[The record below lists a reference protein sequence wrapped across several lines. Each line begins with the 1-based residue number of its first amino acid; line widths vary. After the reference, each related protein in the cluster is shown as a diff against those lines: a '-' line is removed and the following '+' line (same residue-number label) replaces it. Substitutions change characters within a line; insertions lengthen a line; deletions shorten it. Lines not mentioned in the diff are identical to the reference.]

1 MNQPPPLF
9 LSVQHPESMRHAIV
23 SDEGASVWLYLT
35 EPASSRPSADC
46 WLFNTIPA
54 PTDLSNFQSR
64 NGPPPAIQQFAT
76 PSSQRQPPNPTEV
89 TFLWSSD
96 GHSIALLIKGE
107 LFGFICA
114 GDRKGFSKNLLT
126 SGPWG
131 APVDATLY
139 TAIFAPACAT

>member
-1 MNQPPPLF
+1 MSQTPPLF
-9 LSVQHPESMRHAIV
+9 LSAQHPKSRRHAIV

-35 EPASSRPSADC
+35 EAASSRPFADC

-64 NGPPPAIQQFAT
+64 NGPPPATQQFAA

-89 TFLWSSD
+89 TFHWSFD
-96 GHSIALLIKGE
+96 GHSVALFIHGE
-107 LFGFICA
+107 LLGFMCA
-114 GDRKGFSKNLLT
+114 DNKKGFSKNLLA

-131 APVDATLY
+131 FPIDTTLY
-139 TAIFAPACAT
+139 TTVFA